1 MFESNRNPENPG
13 ACHPAGCRRT
23 LCHDRGRCSNPLVA
37 TSTPTRKRLCPH
49 GARGERPAR
58 LGGRSCSI
66 SAGNKSSGL
75 LLCRRRSLQLDQAR
89 FQQRRRRQHGHCFR
103 ASISLVTAQ
112 TDSRVIAVALR
123 PSLLLA
129 RLRPG
134 KKKFTKKDLNDNRGT
149 RPVKVGPPS
158 HGMPAC
164 FANPVKPPGSAK
176 MSPDSA
182 QPTRRAANVLTI
194 PSYWKMLDVPVAAVR
209 PLWQHESRAARSSVA
224 LAEKPAW
231 S

>member
-1 MFESNRNPENPG
+1 
-13 ACHPAGCRRT
+13 
-23 LCHDRGRCSNPLVA
+23 
-37 TSTPTRKRLCPH
+37 
-49 GARGERPAR
+49 
-58 LGGRSCSI
+58 
-66 SAGNKSSGL
+66 
-75 LLCRRRSLQLDQAR
+75 
-89 FQQRRRRQHGHCFR
+89 
-103 ASISLVTAQ
+103 
-112 TDSRVIAVALR
+112 VIAVALR

-134 KKKFTKKDLNDNRGT
+134 TKKFTKKDLNDNRGT
-149 RPVKVGPPS
+149 RPVKVGPLL
-158 HGMPAC
+158 MEKPAC

-209 PLWQHESRAARSSVA
+209 PLWQHESRAARSSVRFSRKTGWELRA
-224 LAEKPAW
+224 GTIREQPGEETIPNDPKQ